1 MRILTLLSAL
11 LLSACGLKR
20 MLPEG
25 PVLKPNQR
33 DAAFGETLAS
43 AASYTSL
50 PESDVP
56 VLPFMVFGVAYD
68 LDIVVVTEHP
78 VWDMTEIARI
88 DTPDG
93 PLWLAKDARRSDLE
107 QIIIADIPDL
117 FTWMPEIPV
126 RRVQGTVR
134 VEDRSSESDL
144 DMDIF
149 YTNPDG
155 EPVHIS
161 YQGKVPVAEQGKR
174 NGSTM
179 GHSQGTVMAVLD
191 LPVRNLARSTTVR
204 INGETQKV
212 RKIAGLVP
220 FTMALTQTQ
229 AGIAIAAIAMTP
241 HPPAFPDAPTST
253 VDLTHQL
260 AEGRTATQTWHVGR
274 GSNGARL
281 VQRSE
286 LRTIEHRFIGTESLE
301 WTGATVQQVGKDEP
315 ALVITANPAL
325 PDLRRRFEGVVSSRF
340 VMDVAGQQ
348 SHATGEIHAEWVD
361 DDVVVRIRPD
371 APWWVA
377 ERPMDSRIHQTTNG
391 FTLRTERVENE

>member
-191 LPVRNLARSTTVR
+191 LPVQ
-204 INGETQKV
+204 I
-212 RKIAGLVP
+212 
-220 FTMALTQTQ
+220 
-229 AGIAIAAIAMTP
+229 
-241 HPPAFPDAPTST
+241 
-253 VDLTHQL
+253 
-260 AEGRTATQTWHVGR
+260 GRAHV
-274 GSNGARL
+274 
-281 VQRSE
+281 
-286 LRTIEHRFIGTESLE
+286 
-301 WTGATVQQVGKDEP
+301 
-315 ALVITANPAL
+315 
-325 PDLRRRFEGVVSSRF
+325 
-340 VMDVAGQQ
+340 
-348 SHATGEIHAEWVD
+348 
-361 DDVVVRIRPD
+361 
-371 APWWVA
+371 
-377 ERPMDSRIHQTTNG
+377 
-391 FTLRTERVENE
+391 

>member
-25 PVLKPNQR
+25 PVLKPNER
-33 DAAFGETLAS
+33 DIAFSQTLAS
-43 AASYTSL
+43 SVSYTSE
-50 PESDVP
+50 PTSDVP
-56 VLPFMVFGVAYD
+56 VPPFMVFGVAYD

-88 DTPDG
+88 DTPNG
-93 PLWLAKDARRSDLE
+93 PLWLTKDARREDLE
-107 QIIIADIPDL
+107 QIIVADMPDL
-117 FTWMPEIPV
+117 FSWMPEIPV
-126 RRVQGTVR
+126 RRVRGTVR
-134 VEDRSSESDL
+134 VEDRSTESDL

-161 YQGKVPVAEQGKR
+161 YQGKVPVAEQNKR

-191 LPVRNLARSTTVR
+191 LPVRNLARHTTVR
-204 INGETQKV
+204 INGETQKI
-212 RKIAGLVP
+212 RRIAGLVP
-220 FTMALTQTQ
+220 FAMALTQTQ
-229 AGIAIAAIAMTP
+229 AGIAIADVAMTSQP
-241 HPPAFPDAPTST
+241 SAFPDAPTSE

-260 AEGRTATQTWHVGR
+260 PDGRQATQTWHIGR
-274 GSNGARL
+274 GGDGTRL
-281 VQRSE
+281 VQRSD
-286 LRTIEHRFIGTESLE
+286 LRTIEHRFAGTDSLE
-301 WTGATVQQVGKDEP
+301 WTGATVQQVGKDNP
-315 ALVITANPAL
+315 ALVISANPAL

-348 SHATGEIHAEWVD
+348 SHATGDIHAEWVD

-377 ERPMDSRIHQTTNG
+377 ERPMDSRIQRTADG
-391 FTLRTERVENE
+391 FNLRTERVASE